1 MPTLTDFQHLSIWML
16 TTHAGSESFM
26 IPDIPHTAPRSES
39 GAGAGPGA
47 GEEFTVRDGLAWLGL
62 NWDEYAKSTELLDG
76 MHGSPLDG
84 ALLDARAA
92 NSADPGHARPGIIF
106 GVTTAE
112 EVLVKHDVS
121 RTNPLESV
129 RNFIDRRSTTW

>member
-1 MPTLTDFQHLSIWML
+1 
-16 TTHAGSESFM
+16 M
-26 IPDIPHTAPRSES
+26 IPDIPRMAPRPAS
-39 GAGAGPGA
+39 GAGAGLGA

-62 NWDEYAKSTELLDG
+62 SWDEYAESTELLDG
-76 MHGSPLDG
+76 MHGSPLDA

-92 NSADPGHARPGIIF
+92 NSADPSHARPGITF

-112 EVLVKHDVS
+112 EVLAKHQVS
-121 RTNPLESV
+121 QANPLESV